1 LVSAKSLAV
10 FRGSQDVVPAT
21 EGVGA
26 VAVPPGVHTV
36 VEAAVQAVL
45 NPLNL
50 YVMISWGTIMG
61 NPVFA
66 GIGGMGG
73 RLGGGGD
80 FGGGEASCK
89 VKVKFVSTLGPD

>member
-1 LVSAKSLAV
+1 M
-10 FRGSQDVVPAT
+10 VPAT

-50 YVMISWGTIMG
+50 YVMISWGTTMG
-61 NPVFA
+61 KPVLA
-66 GIGGMGG
+66 AIGAIGG
-73 RLGGGGD
+73 RLGGEGGGGD
-80 FGGGEASCK
+80 GERRGT
-89 VKVKFVSTLGPD
+89 VKE